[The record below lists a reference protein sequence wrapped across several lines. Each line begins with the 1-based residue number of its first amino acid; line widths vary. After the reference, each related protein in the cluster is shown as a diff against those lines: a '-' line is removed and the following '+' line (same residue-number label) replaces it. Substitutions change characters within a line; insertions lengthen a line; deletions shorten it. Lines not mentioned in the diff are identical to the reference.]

1 MRKKTLTQYLLIA
14 IAIIFLVIML
24 ILPLFFVLTSALSN
38 GFNAYL
44 EAISDEYTLKAL
56 KLTLITT
63 LVTIIVNV
71 IFSLSA
77 IWLLFNYQFKG
88 KNILMSIIDIPF
100 AISPI
105 VVGLFYVLTFGRI
118 GWLFPIVNFLGVK
131 IIFALPAV
139 ILVTI
144 FVTLPFMT
152 REVIPVLEARGNDEE
167 QAAAIFGASASTI
180 YRKITLPHIKWPLIY
195 GLVLTTAR
203 ALGEYGAVSIVSG
216 NLRGKTVTVPLQV
229 ELLYN
234 EYQFSASYAVAS
246 ILVIIAIVILI
257 IRNVVE
263 YRGRQLSN

>member
-1 MRKKTLTQYLLIA
+1 MRKKTLTQYLLIT
-14 IAIIFLVIML
+14 IAIVFLVIML
-24 ILPLFFVLTSALSN
+24 ILPLFFVITSALSN

-71 IFSLSA
+71 VFSLAA

-118 GWLFPIVNFLGVK
+118 GWLFPLINFLGIK

-263 YRGRQLSN
+263 YREH

>member
-1 MRKKTLTQYLLIA
+1 M
-14 IAIIFLVIML
+14 
-24 ILPLFFVLTSALSN
+24 
-38 GFNAYL
+38 
-44 EAISDEYTLKAL
+44 
-56 KLTLITT
+56 
-63 LVTIIVNV
+63 
-71 IFSLSA
+71 
-77 IWLLFNYQFKG
+77 
-88 KNILMSIIDIPF
+88 
-100 AISPI
+100 
-105 VVGLFYVLTFGRI
+105 
-118 GWLFPIVNFLGVK
+118 
-131 IIFALPAV
+131 PAV

-263 YRGRQLSN
+263 YREH